1 MSLLAWVGFAVGLL
15 VVVGIGYSL
24 LEWYR
29 ERNGEPK

>member
-29 ERNGEPK
+29 GGNDT